1 MSKKDYTRILISN
14 NGKIYDFLRCSLQ
27 NTDGSFYIVF
37 SRKGENIESNTIN
50 LEDGSF
56 KDIQLGKPR
65 KKLKKISY
73 HASGRVNYHDTDHQS
88 NFFEPI
94 SNITRENL
102 FVIWSIPKITL
113 LDEITSS
120 NNDDIIIQIDNNDI
134 RLNFSFIL
142 IPMGFIINEQHIL
155 LSYNKLFSFAIILN
169 SYEIKIDETLKNHFI
184 TISPSGLF
192 EKQILSQKQALINFH
207 QKVNNSKELIVYTPN
222 SDGIYT
228 VITSVIMRIAPEITI
243 KFFDESYKIEIIS
256 CKEHIIKFK
265 VKDKHGNIIKK
276 EIPIENIILN
286 SEL

>member
-1 MSKKDYTRILISN
+1 MSKKDYKRILISS
-14 NGKIYDFLRCSLQ
+14 NGKTYDFIRCSLQ
-27 NTDGSFYIVF
+27 NIDGSFYIVF
-37 SRKGENIESNTIN
+37 SRKGENVESNTIN

-56 KDIQLGKPR
+56 INIQLEKPI

-73 HASGRVNYHDTDHQS
+73 HASGQVNYHDTDHQS
-88 NFFEPI
+88 NYFEPI
-94 SNITRENL
+94 SNITKKNL
-102 FVIWSIPKITL
+102 FVIWSIPKIKL

-120 NNDDIIIQIDNNDI
+120 NDDIIIQIDNDDI

-142 IPMGFIINEQHIL
+142 IPISFIINEQHVL
-155 LSYNKLFSFAIILN
+155 LSYDKLFSLAIIIN
-169 SYEIKIDETLKNHFI
+169 SHEIKIDETLKNHFI

-207 QKVNNSKELIVYTPN
+207 QKINNTNELIVYTPN

-228 VITSVIMRIAPEITI
+228 IITSVIMRIAPKLTI

-256 CKEHIIKFK
+256 CKEHTIKFK
-265 VKDKHGNIIKK
+265 VKDKYGNVIKK

>member
-1 MSKKDYTRILISN
+1 
-14 NGKIYDFLRCSLQ
+14 
-27 NTDGSFYIVF
+27 
-37 SRKGENIESNTIN
+37 
-50 LEDGSF
+50 
-56 KDIQLGKPR
+56 
-65 KKLKKISY
+65 
-73 HASGRVNYHDTDHQS
+73 
-88 NFFEPI
+88 
-94 SNITRENL
+94 
-102 FVIWSIPKITL
+102 
-113 LDEITSS
+113 
-120 NNDDIIIQIDNNDI
+120 
-134 RLNFSFIL
+134 
-142 IPMGFIINEQHIL
+142 MGFIINEQHIL

-228 VITSVIMRIAPEITI
+228 VITSVIMRVAPEITI

-265 VKDKHGNIIKK
+265 VKDKHGNVIKK